1 MLMFRSSRNRLG
13 VALITLALIIAG
25 CTANANTGMY
35 FGKVEP
41 PADDVLRYITGDEPE
56 SLDPQVSTGQP
67 EGRIYM
73 ALYEGLT
80 EYDPKT
86 TEAIPGVAESWHAN
100 SDASE
105 IVFHLRKNARF
116 SNGDPITAQD
126 FLYTFRRGFSP
137 ELAARNAYLG
147 YYIKYAQAYNE
158 GDAFVKDPKTGE
170 FLLEKDFSEETE
182 AASPATP
189 ASATPTEA
197 SPAKKD
203 AETPTNDKSAKDSNT
218 EANEYPPTADEK
230 QLNETPFHQFMHSPT
245 RLIVPGDEKA
255 RTKAAAANP
264 KLKDALVGKEFVPVT
279 AEDIGVE
286 AVDDYTLRV
295 SLAQSAPFFIG
306 LIPNQFFRVVPR
318 KVIEKYGEAWTQPAN
333 IVTSGPFKVQT
344 WKPYDKL
351 LVVRDPMY
359 WDAEHVGLNGIAFF
373 PSDDNPTAMNL
384 YKAGGVDAVLNHTV
398 PAAWLDM
405 VRQYKDYMD
414 APENAIDYY
423 LINVTKPPMNDVR
436 VRKAFN
442 MTVNKDSYAKWRRI
456 VKPLTAFTPEGIF
469 PGYVQPK
476 GDGFNPE
483 KAKQLLVEAGYKDSA
498 GKYDPSKFP
507 ANQVELSYNTQ
518 ESNKAVAEFIQAQWK
533 QNLGITVSIKNQEW
547 KTFLNGRSKLEYK
560 GFARGGWVGDYMDPL
575 TYLTLFSTPGGD
587 NGTGWYDP
595 KFVKMLNDANKTLD
609 KAKRFEMLAKAE
621 AYMLDAQPVISLATA
636 ATNWVKKPYVK
647 GLYPNPT
654 TMHAWKFVY
663 IEHDPAKWDQGV
675 PSMKD

>member
-1 MLMFRSSRNRLG
+1 MFRSNKNRLG
-13 VALITLALIIAG
+13 VALITLALVIAG
-25 CTANANTGMY
+25 CTANATTGMY

-73 ALYEGLT
+73 ALFEGLT

-100 SDASE
+100 SDNSE

-116 SNGDPITAQD
+116 SNGDPITAHD

-158 GDAFVKDPKTGE
+158 GGAFVKDPKTGE
-170 FLLEKDFSEETE
+170 FLLEKDFAGE
-182 AASPATP
+182 ADAESHATP
-189 ASATPTEA
+189 ATTNDAAPAT
-197 SPAKKD
+197 KD
-203 AETPTNDKSAKDSNT
+203 ATATKDVAAKDSNT
-218 EANEYPPTADEK
+218 EANEYPPDADEK
-230 QLNETPFHQFMHSPT
+230 QINETPFHQFMHSPA
-245 RLIVPGDEKA
+245 RLVVPGDEKG

-264 KLKDALVGKEFVPVT
+264 KLKDALAGKEFVPVK

-295 SLAQSAPFFIG
+295 SLIQPAPFFIG

-318 KVIEKYGEAWTQPAN
+318 KIIEKYGEAWTQPAN
-333 IVTSGPFKVQT
+333 IVTSGPFKVQS

-359 WDAEHVGLNGIAFF
+359 WDAAHVGLNGIAFL

-436 VRKAFN
+436 VRKAFK

-476 GDGFNPE
+476 GDDFNPE
-483 KAKQLLVEAGYKDSA
+483 KAKQLLIEAGYKDSA

-507 ANQVELSYNTQ
+507 ASQVELS
-518 ESNKAVAEFIQAQWK
+518 
-533 QNLGITVSIKNQEW
+533 
-547 KTFLNGRSKLEYK
+547 
-560 GFARGGWVGDYMDPL
+560 
-575 TYLTLFSTPGGD
+575 
-587 NGTGWYDP
+587 
-595 KFVKMLNDANKTLD
+595 
-609 KAKRFEMLAKAE
+609 
-621 AYMLDAQPVISLATA
+621 
-636 ATNWVKKPYVK
+636 
-647 GLYPNPT
+647 
-654 TMHAWKFVY
+654 
-663 IEHDPAKWDQGV
+663 
-675 PSMKD
+675 